1 MNAMAAC
8 GKAWQYTVSATRL
21 RAGLALVVGV
31 VFGMGAVLQVG
42 LLPQQAQAAQLR
54 LKDISHIKG
63 VRENQLIGYG
73 LVVGLNRTGDQSR
86 STLNAEFNFI
96 RNMGGRLQNQND
108 IRSTNTAAVIVTAN
122 VPPFA
127 KSGDRLDVM
136 VSSMADAKSLEG
148 GTLIA
153 TQLMAPNGEV
163 VALAQGALS
172 VGGTS
177 VDAGGS
183 SARTAITTT
192 GRVPQGAI
200 MERDIYTDIGDEFG
214 VDIVLD
220 RTDFTMAA
228 RVAEAINKGLAPAKA
243 LDGSSI
249 RVSLPDQYIDNKIAF
264 LAKLEVIK
272 VESIDDIAKVVV
284 NERTGTIVIGNGVR
298 LLPAA
303 VAHGGITVKVNTT
316 NAVSQPNAFAQGETL
331 GVTNSEID
339 VKEEAGSLIELG
351 GGSTLGDLVGAL
363 NAIGVSPNDL
373 ISILQALKTA
383 GSLEAQLEII

>member
-1 MNAMAAC
+1 MMA
-8 GKAWQYTVSATRL
+8 TVTSLLTSIIGAKPRQM
-21 RAGLALVVGV
+21 ASLALSMLTVISVTSIG
-31 VFGMGAVLQVG
+31 GTINTAE
-42 LLPQQAQAAQLR
+42 AASLR
-54 LKDISHIKG
+54 LKDITHIKG

-86 STLNAEFNFI
+86 STLNAQFNFI
-96 RNMGGRLQNQND
+96 RNMGGRLANQND

-122 VPPFA
+122 IPAFA
-127 KSGDRLDVM
+127 KSGDRIDVL

-148 GTLIA
+148 GTLVA
-153 TQLMAPNGEV
+153 TQLLAPNGEII
-163 VALAQGALS
+163 ALAQGPVS

-200 MERDIYTDIGDEFG
+200 MERDMNTEIGDEFG
-214 VDIVLD
+214 VDLILN
-220 RTDFTMAA
+220 RNDFTMAS
-228 RVAEAINKGLAPAKA
+228 RVAKTVTANLAPAQA
-243 LDGSSI
+243 MDGSSV
-249 RVSLPDQYIDNKIAF
+249 RVNMPDQYLDDKIGF
-264 LAKLEVIK
+264 LSQLENLTVQ
-272 VESIDDIAKVVV
+272 SIDEIAKVVV

-316 NAVSQPNAFAQGETL
+316 NSVSQPGAFAQGETV
-331 GVTNSEID
+331 GVTNSDIE
-339 VKEEAGSLIELG
+339 VTEEAGSLIELT
-351 GGSTLGDLVGAL
+351 GGSSLGDLVGAL

>member
-1 MNAMAAC
+1 MA
-8 GKAWQYTVSATRL
+8 TVTSLLTSIIGAKPRQM
-21 RAGLALVVGV
+21 ASLALSMLTVISVTSIG
-31 VFGMGAVLQVG
+31 GTINTAE
-42 LLPQQAQAAQLR
+42 AASLR
-54 LKDISHIKG
+54 LKDITHIKG

-86 STLNAEFNFI
+86 STLNAQFNFI
-96 RNMGGRLQNQND
+96 RNMGGRLANQND

-122 VPPFA
+122 IPAFA
-127 KSGDRLDVM
+127 KSGDRIDVL

-148 GTLIA
+148 GTLVA
-153 TQLMAPNGEV
+153 TQLLAPNGEII
-163 VALAQGALS
+163 ALAQGPVS

-200 MERDIYTDIGDEFG
+200 MERDINTEIGDEFG
-214 VDIVLD
+214 VDLILN
-220 RTDFTMAA
+220 RNDFTMAS
-228 RVAEAINKGLAPAKA
+228 RVAKTVTANLAPAQA
-243 LDGSSI
+243 MDGSSV
-249 RVSLPDQYIDNKIAF
+249 RVNMPDQYLNDKIGF
-264 LAKLEVIK
+264 LSQLENLTVQ
-272 VESIDDIAKVVV
+272 SIDEIAKVVV

-316 NAVSQPNAFAQGETL
+316 NSVSQPGAFAQGETV
-331 GVTNSEID
+331 GVTNSDIE
-339 VKEEAGSLIELG
+339 VTEEAGSLIELT
-351 GGSTLGDLVGAL
+351 GGSSLGDLVGAL